1 MEIWE
6 WAVNSKSKSVL
17 SATITA
23 SADSTIL
30 GYMRNFPYPLYAQK
44 EVWMHIPW
52 ASSNNDLDRWLGLL
66 LTTTNHACTLCS
78 TTLAHDVLSLSW
90 YEGFLKFFFENE
102 VWKLLTLEATLF
114 VCLILNWVYNCTLCS
129 TTFEHNILSLSC
141 RERFFGFL
149 RQKVILGKWNN
160 KSSWLFNDAKE

>member
-90 YEGFLKFFFENE
+90 YEGFLELSFF
-102 VWKLLTLEATLF
+102 WKWSLETTDTWSNIVCLF
-114 VCLILNWVYNCTLCS
+114 VWSWVGSTNCTLCS

-141 RERFFGFL
+141 RERFLGFL
-149 RQKVILGKWNN
+149 RQKVILGKLSN
-160 KSSWLFNDAKE
+160 KST